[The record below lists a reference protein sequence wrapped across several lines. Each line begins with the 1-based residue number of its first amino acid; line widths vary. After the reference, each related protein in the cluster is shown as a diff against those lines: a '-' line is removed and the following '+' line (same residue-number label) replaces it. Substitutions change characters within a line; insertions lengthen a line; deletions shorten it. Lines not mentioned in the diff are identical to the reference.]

1 MASKA
6 KKALWVGVGISVA
19 GLAAIGYAE
28 WRLRGD
34 QLTPLVNGL
43 LAENGISGAIGR
55 IEAKLGGAFTATGID
70 LTLPDGTQAKVES
83 LSGDLAVLALLGGK
97 VRVESVE
104 AKGVDVDLGT
114 ARDKK
119 EAKDSE
125 DSKGAK
131 DSKGK
136 GGLGN
141 TGDETGM
148 GLGRFSVGTLA
159 AAGRVRLADGTE
171 LRFNARSEGIDFTE
185 KAELRA
191 GLAWG
196 GRAILGKTGTDPR
209 ADVILAADFARTLG
223 DAGLGLDALA
233 ADIRRLS
240 LRVALRDAGPL
251 ALGGPSLELRAEQ
264 GAGGLAGTLQVKD
277 AKGAMAMD
285 GAVNLGAANELR
297 AKVDLATA
305 ELGLLTPA
313 DKSGIVRAKG
323 DVRASWDAAG
333 RWSGEAKLAA
343 DWPDLSAFSP
353 RLPAGERAAWSVEL
367 AAKGDGAT
375 SELTSAA
382 IAGPGGVSLRVTK
395 PLIWKGGPL
404 PADSSGGAITVA
416 ASDAP
421 LGALAPLLAP
431 SGIIPVGGTW
441 GGSLEV
447 AFAGGEAV
455 VTSLRALAAR
465 EIALERDGKP
475 WISGID
481 VTLPLR
487 ADRKGLSL
495 DGFEAGMGGRRLLG
509 GNAAVRPRDGGGWEA
524 DARLEVDLGD
534 LAGQPGWES
543 LPLERLRGIR
553 VEVAG
558 KVRAEQGKPPVVSDG
573 AGTIARGATTLLRLA
588 QRAPLSLGEPLPQGP
603 LASAKA
609 ENLPLETLAAL
620 VPGLGIGGTLTK
632 GDLTI
637 GARSDGSWYVRS
649 EVGPVTFARTS
660 VSWDGTPYLGDCD
673 LGTELE
679 LTFGARSELRFAK
692 TDLRSKGRTLAT
704 GSATVPL
711 GGGWPT
717 GEITG
722 ELGAL
727 ATQPFAAGLG
737 QVAGGSYRATLAPSA
752 DGGVTAEVT
761 VRDAGFRDRAL
772 RINRARLGA
781 TLTTEGEARR
791 IKGGFLLGAG
801 GETTGDFDVTFREE
815 AGATRWQAKVDIR
828 EVVVED
834 LLGLAPPEEDPATAP
849 AGAASKPDERPAWHG
864 NVGTAEI
871 RVGKARLGE
880 LRAADLVLDAVLEPE
895 AARLTSLTGTVVGG
909 TLAAQARLTFSR
921 AQARGPYVLNAMGKL
936 AAVDLPSLGRAL
948 PGMEG
953 NLEGRVDGRV
963 LALSWGPTLG
973 ELPRNL
979 TAELAID
986 SKGGRARLPAALSA
1000 TADKAGEVA
1009 DTVAGIAA
1017 LGAMFG
1023 KGRDAERAA
1032 QAAAALSALRELQ
1045 KAASDFRF
1053 DLLEVRAQRLADGT
1067 VKVSKAEARGPD
1079 LGIRLAGQ
1087 LSMLP
1092 GLEAA
1097 DWPFRLAAEIRGG
1110 GKLGEHLVTLGF
1122 DPGAPTADGLRQGPA
1137 FDVEGTANEWRT
1149 NLIEALRNGPR
1160 RAQEPAPRSP
1170 TQGAPT
1176 GPGGFL
1182 PFGR

>member
-1 MASKA
+1 MA

-19 GLAAIGYAE
+19 GLVAVGYAE

-43 LAENGISGAIGR
+43 IADGGIGGSIAR
-55 IEAKLGGAFTATGID
+55 VEAKLGGTFTASGVD
-70 LTLPDGTQAKVES
+70 LTLPDGTSAKAES
-83 LSGDLAVLALLGGK
+83 VSGDLAVLALLGGK
-97 VRVESVE
+97 VRIESVE
-104 AKGVDVDLGT
+104 AKGIDV
-114 ARDKK
+114 AV
-119 EAKDSE
+119 
-125 DSKGAK
+125 GAK
-131 DSKGK
+131 KDEKVREETKADEKEKG
-136 GGLGN
+136 L
-141 TGDETGM
+141 
-148 GLGRFSVGTLA
+148 GLGRFSVGKLA
-159 AAGRVRLADGTE
+159 AAGRVRLADGTD
-171 LRFNARSEGIDFTE
+171 LRFNARSDGIDFTD

-196 GRAILGKTGTDPR
+196 GRAVLGKTETDPR

-233 ADIRRLS
+233 ADLRRLS
-240 LRVALRDAGPL
+240 LRVSLRDAGPL
-251 ALGGPSLELRAEQ
+251 ALGGPSLDLRAEQ
-264 GAGGLAGTLQVKD
+264 GTNGLAGTLQVKD
-277 AKGAMAMD
+277 AKGATALD
-285 GAVNLGAANELR
+285 GAVTLGAANELR
-297 AKVDLATA
+297 AKVDLATG

-323 DVRASWDAAG
+323 ELRAAWSGAG
-333 RWSGEAKLAA
+333 TWSGEARLTA

-353 RLPAGERAAWSVEL
+353 RLPAGERATWTAEL
-367 AAKGDGAT
+367 AAKGDA
-375 SELTSAA
+375 SAAELTTAA

-404 PADSSGGAITVA
+404 PADSSGGAVTIA

-421 LGALAPLLAP
+421 LGALAPLMAP
-431 SGIIPVGGTW
+431 TGIVPVGGTW
-441 GGSLEV
+441 GGSLEI

-455 VTSLRALAAR
+455 VTSLRALAATDVT
-465 EIALERDGKP
+465 LERDGKP
-475 WISGID
+475 WLAGID

-495 DGFEAGMGGRRLLG
+495 DGFEVGMGGRRLVG
-509 GNAAVRPRDGGGWEA
+509 GSAAVRPLDGGGWEA

-534 LAGQPGWES
+534 LAGQPGWET
-543 LPLERLRGIR
+543 LPLDRLRGMKVLATGKAR
-553 VEVAG
+553 AEAG
-558 KVRAEQGKPPVVSDG
+558 KAPVITDG
-573 AGTIARGATTLLRLA
+573 AATIARGATTLLRLA
-588 QRAPLSLGEPLPQGP
+588 QRAPVTLGEPLPQGP

-620 VPGLGIGGTLTK
+620 VPGLGIGGTLERA
-632 GDLTI
+632 DLTI

-660 VSWDGTPYLGDCD
+660 VSWDGSPYLRDCD
-673 LGTELE
+673 LGTEIDLV
-679 LTFGARSELRFAK
+679 FGARSELRFAK
-692 TDLRSKGRTLAT
+692 TDLRCKGRTLAA
-704 GSATVPL
+704 GSATIPL

-781 TLTTEGEARR
+781 TLSTEGDARR

-801 GETTGDFDVTFREE
+801 GETAGDFDVTFRDE
-815 AGATRWQAKVDIR
+815 AGSTRWQAKVDAR
-828 EVVVED
+828 EIVLED

-849 AGAASKPDERPAWHG
+849 GAAATRPDQRPAWHG

-871 RVGKARLGE
+871 RVGKASLGE
-880 LRAADLVLDAVLEPE
+880 LRASDLVLNAVLEPE
-895 AARLTSLTGTVVGG
+895 AARVTSLTGTVVGG
-909 TLAAQARLTFSR
+909 ALAAEARVTFNR

-936 AAVDLPSLGRAL
+936 AAADLPSLGKAL
-948 PGMEG
+948 PGMAG
-953 NLEGRVDGRV
+953 NLEGKVDGRV

-973 ELPRNL
+973 DLAGNL
-979 TAELAID
+979 TAELALD

-1032 QAAAALSALRELQ
+1032 QAAVSISALRELQ

-1079 LGIRLAGQ
+1079 LGIRVAGQ

-1097 DWPFRLAAEIRGG
+1097 DWPFRLAADVRGG

>member
-6 KKALWVGVGISVA
+6 KKALWAGIGISIA

-43 LAENGISGAIGR
+43 LAENGIGGSIAR
-55 IEAKLGGAFTATGID
+55 VEARLGGAFTASGID
-70 LTLPDGTQAKVES
+70 LTLPDGTTAKVEGVD
-83 LSGDLAVLALLGGK
+83 GDVAVLALIGGK
-97 VRVESVE
+97 VRIESVE
-104 AKGVDVDLGT
+104 AKGVAVALAT
-114 ARDKK
+114 AKDKK

-125 DSKGAK
+125 DSKEAK

-141 TGDETGM
+141 TGDETGL
-148 GLGRFSVGTLA
+148 GLGKFSVGKLA

-171 LRFNARSEGIDFTE
+171 LRFNARSDGIDFTD

-196 GRAILGKTGTDPR
+196 GRAVLGKTETDPR
-209 ADVILAADFARTLG
+209 ADVILSADFERTLG
-223 DAGLGLDALA
+223 DAGLGLADLA
-233 ADIRRLS
+233 ADLRRLS
-240 LRVALRDAGPL
+240 LRVSLRDAGPL
-251 ALGGPSLELRAEQ
+251 ALGGPSLDLRAEQ
-264 GAGGLAGTLQVKD
+264 GTGGLAGTLVVKD
-277 AKGAMAMD
+277 AKGATALD
-285 GAVNLGAANELR
+285 GAVTLGAANELR
-297 AKVDLATA
+297 AKVDLATS

-323 DVRASWDAAG
+323 ELRATWTEAG
-333 RWSGEAKLAA
+333 AWGGEGKVTA

-353 RLPAGERAAWSVEL
+353 RLPAGERATWTVEL
-367 AAKGDGAT
+367 AAKGDAT
-375 SELTSAA
+375 AAELTSAA
-382 IAGPGGVSLRVTK
+382 IAGPGGVSIRVSK

-404 PADSSGGAITVA
+404 PSDSSGGAVTVA

-431 SGIIPVGGTW
+431 TGIIPVGGAW

-447 AFAGGEAV
+447 AFSGGEAV
-455 VTSLRALAAR
+455 VTSLRALAATDV
-465 EIALERDGKP
+465 ALERDGKP
-475 WISGID
+475 WLSGID

-487 ADRKGLSL
+487 ADRRGLSL
-495 DGFEAGMGGRRLLG
+495 DGFEAGMGGRRLVG
-509 GNAAVRPRDGGGWEA
+509 GSAAVRPLDGGGWEA
-524 DARLEVDLGD
+524 DAKLEVDLGD
-534 LAGQPGWES
+534 LAGQPGWET
-543 LPLERLRGIR
+543 LPLDRLRGMK
-553 VEVAG
+553 VLATG
-558 KVRAEQGKPPVVSDG
+558 KARAEAGKPPVVTEG
-573 AGTIARGATTLLRLA
+573 AATIARGTTTLLRVA
-588 QRAPLSLGEPLPQGP
+588 QRAPVTLGEPLPQGP

-620 VPGLGIGGTLTK
+620 VPGLGIAGTLERA
-632 GDLTI
+632 DLTI

-649 EVGPVTFARTS
+649 EVGPVSFARTS
-660 VSWDGTPYLGDCD
+660 VSWDGAPYLRDCD
-673 LGTELE
+673 LGTEIDLS
-679 LTFGARSELRFAK
+679 FGARAELRFAK

-737 QVAGGSYRATLAPSA
+737 QVAGGSYRATLAPAA

-761 VRDAGFRDRAL
+761 VRDAGFRDRAI

-781 TLTTEGEARR
+781 TLSTEGDARR

-801 GETTGDFDVTFREE
+801 GETAGDFDVTFRDE
-815 AGATRWQAKVDIR
+815 AGSTRWQAKVDAR
-828 EVVVED
+828 EIVLED
-834 LLGLAPPEEDPATAP
+834 LLGLAPPEEDPAAAP
-849 AGAASKPDERPAWHG
+849 GAAKPDERPAWHG
-864 NVGTAEI
+864 NIGTAEI
-871 RVGKARLGE
+871 RVGKASLGE
-880 LRAADLVLDAVLEPE
+880 LRASDLVLNAVLEPE
-895 AARLTSLTGTVVGG
+895 AARVTSLTGTVVGG
-909 TLAAQARLTFSR
+909 ALAAEARLTFKR

-936 AAVDLPSLGRAL
+936 AAVDLPSLGKAL
-948 PGMEG
+948 PGMAG
-953 NLEGRVDGRV
+953 NLEGKVDGRV

-973 ELPRNL
+973 DLAGNL
-979 TAELAID
+979 TAELALD

-1009 DTVAGIAA
+1009 DTMAGIAA

-1032 QAAAALSALRELQ
+1032 QAAVSISALRELQ

-1067 VKVSKAEARGPD
+1067 VKVAKAEARGPD
-1079 LGIRLAGQ
+1079 LGIRLTGQ

-1092 GLEAA
+1092 GLEAT
-1097 DWPFRLAAEIRGG
+1097 DWPFRLAADVRGG

-1160 RAQEPAPRSP
+1160 RTQEPAPRGP

>member
-6 KKALWVGVGISVA
+6 KKALWAGIGISVA
-19 GLAAIGYAE
+19 GLAAVGYAE

-43 LAENGISGAIGR
+43 LAENGIGGSIGR
-55 IEAKLGGAFTATGID
+55 VEARLGGAFTATGLD
-70 LTLPDGTQAKVES
+70 LTLPDGTTAKVES
-83 LSGDLAVLALLGGK
+83 VNGDLAVLALLRGK

-104 AKGVDVDLGT
+104 AKGIDVVVG
-114 ARDKK
+114 AKK
-119 EAKDSE
+119 ETKDAKDSEEAKDSKE
-125 DSKGAK
+125 G
-131 DSKGK
+131 

-141 TGDETGM
+141 TGNEAGL
-148 GLGRFSVGTLA
+148 GLGRFSVGKLA
-159 AAGRVRLADGTE
+159 AAGRARLADGTE
-171 LRFNARSEGIDFTE
+171 LRFNARSDGIDFTD

-196 GRAILGKTGTDPR
+196 GRAVLGKTETDPR

-223 DAGLGLDALA
+223 DQGIGLDALA
-233 ADIRRLS
+233 ADLRRLS
-240 LRVALRDAGPL
+240 LRVSLRDAGPL
-251 ALGGPSLELRAEQ
+251 ALGGPSLDLRAEQ
-264 GAGGLAGTLQVKD
+264 GKAGLAGTLQVKD
-277 AKGAMAMD
+277 AKGATALD
-285 GAVNLGAANELR
+285 GAVTLGAANELR

-305 ELGLLTPA
+305 EFGLLTPS

-323 DVRASWDAAG
+323 DLRAAWSAAG
-333 RWSGEAKLAA
+333 IWSGEAKVTA

-353 RLPAGERAAWSVEL
+353 RLPAGERATWTAEF
-367 AAKGDGAT
+367 AAKGDAVAT
-375 SELTSAA
+375 ELTSMA
-382 IAGPGGVSLRVTK
+382 IAGSGGVSIRATK
-395 PLIWKGGPL
+395 PLVWKGGPL
-404 PADSSGGAITVA
+404 PADSSGGVITIA

-421 LGALAPLLAP
+421 LGALAPLMAP
-431 SGIIPVGGTW
+431 TGIVPVGGIW

-447 AFAGGEAV
+447 AFSCGEAV

-465 EIALERDGKP
+465 DVALERDGKP

-481 VTLPLR
+481 VALPLR
-487 ADRKGLSL
+487 ADRKGLAL
-495 DGFEAGMGGRRLLG
+495 DGFEAGMGGRRLVG
-509 GNAAVRPRDGGGWEA
+509 GSAAVRPLVGGGWEA
-524 DARLEVDLGD
+524 DAKLEVDLGD

-543 LPLERLRGIR
+543 LPLDRLRGMK
-553 VEVAG
+553 VLATG
-558 KVRAEQGKPPVVSDG
+558 KVRADAGKAPVVTDG
-573 AGTIARGATTLLRLA
+573 AATIARGTTTLLRIA
-588 QRAPLSLGEPLPQGP
+588 QRLPIVTGEPLPQGP

-620 VPGLGIGGTLTK
+620 VPGLGIGGTLERA
-632 GDLTI
+632 DLTI

-649 EVGPVTFARTS
+649 EVGPVTFSRTS
-660 VSWDGTPYLGDCD
+660 VSWDGTPYLRDCD
-673 LGTELE
+673 LGTEIDLA
-679 LTFGARSELRFAK
+679 FGARSELRFAK
-692 TDLRSKGRTLAT
+692 TDLRSKGRTLAS
-704 GSATVPL
+704 GSATIPL

-737 QVAGGSYRATLAPSA
+737 QVAGGSYRATLAPAA

-761 VRDAGFRDRAL
+761 VRDAGFRDRAI

-781 TLTTEGEARR
+781 TLSTEGDARR

-801 GETTGDFDVTFREE
+801 GETAGDFDVTFRDA
-815 AGATRWQAKVDIR
+815 AGSTRWQAKVEAR
-828 EVVVED
+828 EIVLED

-849 AGAASKPDERPAWHG
+849 GPAASKPDERPAWHG

-871 RVGKARLGE
+871 RVGKARLGD
-880 LRAADLVLDAVLEPE
+880 LRASDLVLNAVLEPE
-895 AARLTSLTGTVVGG
+895 AARVTSLTGTVIGG
-909 TLAAQARLTFSR
+909 SLAAEARLTFNR

-936 AAVDLPSLGRAL
+936 AAVDLPSLGKAL

-953 NLEGRVDGRV
+953 NLEGKVDGRV

-973 ELPRNL
+973 DLAGNL
-979 TAELAID
+979 TAELALD

-1032 QAAAALSALRELQ
+1032 QAAVSISALRELQ

-1067 VKVSKAEARGPD
+1067 IKLGKAEARGPD

-1097 DWPFRLAAEIRGG
+1097 DWPFRFAAEVRGG

-1160 RAQEPAPRSP
+1160 RAQESAPRSP

>member
-34 QLTPLVNGL
+34 QLTPLVNQL
-43 LAENGISGAIGR
+43 LAENGVGGSIAR
-55 IEAKLGGAFTATGID
+55 VEAKLGGAFAASGID
-70 LTLPDGTQAKVES
+70 LTLPDGTAAKVES
-83 LSGDLAVLALLGGK
+83 VTGDLAVLALLGGK
-97 VRVESVE
+97 ARVESVE
-104 AKGVDVDLGT
+104 AKGIDVVLGGQG
-114 ARDKK
+114 DKGDKDERGQKGTK
-119 EAKDSE
+119 EDEKGLKGTKD
-125 DSKGAK
+125 AAV
-131 DSKGK
+131 
-136 GGLGN
+136 GL
-141 TGDETGM
+141 
-148 GLGRFSVGTLA
+148 GLGRFSVGKLA

-171 LRFNARSEGIDFTE
+171 LRFNARSDGIDFTD

-196 GRAILGKTGTDPR
+196 GRAVLGKTSTDPR
-209 ADVILAADFARTLG
+209 ADVVLAADFARTLG

-233 ADIRRLS
+233 GDLRRLN

-264 GAGGLAGTLQVKD
+264 GASGLAGTLQVKD
-277 AKGAMAMD
+277 AKGATAVD
-285 GAVNLGAANELR
+285 GAVNLGGTNELR

-323 DVRASWDAAG
+323 ELRASWSATGA
-333 RWSGEAKLAA
+333 WSGEAKMAA

-353 RLPAGERAAWSVEL
+353 RLPAGERVSWTLEA
-367 AAKGDGAT
+367 AAKGDAAT
-375 SELTSAA
+375 AELTSAA
-382 IAGPGGVSLRVTK
+382 IAGPGGVSIRVPK

-404 PADSSGGAITVA
+404 PADSSGGAVTIA

-431 SGIIPVGGTW
+431 VGIIPVGGTW

-447 AFAGGEAV
+447 AFAGGSAV
-455 VTSLRALAAR
+455 VTSLRAVSASG
-465 EIALERDGKP
+465 IALERDGKP

-487 ADRKGLSL
+487 ADRKGLAL
-495 DGFEAGMGGRRLLG
+495 DGFEAGMGGRRLVG
-509 GNAAVRPRDGGGWEA
+509 GSASVRPLDGGGWEA

-543 LPLERLRGIR
+543 LPLDRLRGMKVVATGKAR
-553 VEVAG
+553 AEAG
-558 KVRAEQGKPPVVSDG
+558 KSPVVTDG
-573 AGTIARGATTLLRLA
+573 AATIARGATTLLRLA
-588 QRAPLSLGEPLPQGP
+588 QRAPVALGEPLPQGP
-603 LASAKA
+603 LAAAKA

-620 VPGLGIGGTLTK
+620 VPGLGIGGTLERA
-632 GDLTI
+632 DLTI

-660 VSWDGTPYLGDCD
+660 VSWDGTPYLRDCD
-673 LGTELE
+673 LGTEIDLS
-679 LTFGARSELRFAK
+679 FGARSELRFAK
-692 TDLRSKGRTLAT
+692 TDLRSKGRTLAS

-727 ATQPFAAGLG
+727 ATQPFASALG
-737 QVAGGSYRATLAPSA
+737 QVAGGSFRATLAPAA

-781 TLTTEGEARR
+781 TLSSEGPTSR

-801 GETTGDFDVTFREE
+801 GETAGDFDATFRDE
-815 AGATRWQAKVDIR
+815 AGATRWQAKVDVR
-828 EVVVED
+828 EVVIED
-834 LLGLAPPEEDPATAP
+834 LLGLAPPEEDPAMAP
-849 AGAASKPDERPAWHG
+849 SKPAKPDERPAWHG

-871 RVGKARLGE
+871 RVAKARLGD
-880 LRAADLVLDAVLEPE
+880 LRASDLAMAAVLEPE
-895 AARLTSLTGTVVGG
+895 AARVTSLTGTVIGG
-909 TLAAQARLTFSR
+909 TLAAEARLTFNR

-936 AAVDLPSLGRAL
+936 SAVDLPSLGKAL

-953 NLEGRVDGRV
+953 NLEGKVDGRV

-973 ELPRNL
+973 DLAGNL
-979 TAELAID
+979 TAELALD

-1032 QAAAALSALRELQ
+1032 QAAVAISALRELQ
-1045 KAASDFRF
+1045 KAATDFRF

-1079 LGIRLAGQ
+1079 LGIRLGGQ
-1087 LSMLP
+1087 VSMLP
-1092 GLEAA
+1092 GLEAM
-1097 DWPFRLAAEIRGG
+1097 DWPFRFAAEVRGG

-1160 RAQEPAPRSP
+1160 RAQEPTPRSP